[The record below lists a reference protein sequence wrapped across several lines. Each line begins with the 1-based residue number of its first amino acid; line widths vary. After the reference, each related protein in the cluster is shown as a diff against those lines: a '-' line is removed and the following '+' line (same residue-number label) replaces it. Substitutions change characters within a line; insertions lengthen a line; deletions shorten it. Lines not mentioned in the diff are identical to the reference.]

1 MQAST
6 RGTKAE
12 AGRCESC
19 LGTGETPTDYGV
31 VDCPDCGGSGVLPT
45 RNVLVE
51 WRVRDIE
58 RALTNERPISPEDL
72 RWLMAELR
80 NARSALTDIIAL
92 AHDAND
98 PDSIALKIR
107 FAANR
112 ALGMYE
118 VTRAPRRDDPD
129 AT

>member
-1 MQAST
+1 MQTSAPVSNVNQAS
-6 RGTKAE
+6 
-12 AGRCESC
+12 RCESC

-31 VDCPDCGGSGVLPT
+31 VDCPDCGGSGSLPT

-51 WRVRDIE
+51 WRARDIE
-58 RALTNERPISPEDL
+58 RALIADRVPLPDDV
-72 RWLMAELR
+72 RWMLAELR
-80 NARSALTDIIAL
+80 AARSALTDIIAL

-98 PDSIALKIR
+98 PDGIAVKIR

-118 VTRAPRRDDPD
+118 VTPVSK
-129 AT
+129 TGQS

>member
-1 MQAST
+1 MQTGT
-6 RGTKAE
+6 RESGGERAQS
-12 AGRCESC
+12 GRCESC

-31 VDCPDCGGSGVLPT
+31 VDCPDCGGSGTLPT

-51 WRVRDIE
+51 WRARDIE
-58 RALTNERPISPEDL
+58 RALTNDRPVASEDV
-72 RWLMAELR
+72 RWMLAELR
-80 NARSALTDIIAL
+80 AARTALTEIIAL

-98 PDSIALKIR
+98 PDAIAVKIR

-118 VTRAPRRDDPD
+118 VTPAASKPD
-129 AT
+129 